1 MKRLLFL
8 LALTGVASADP
19 VKPPAGWTADSQLAV
34 KLSKDSSALPH
45 FGGRQSLVTTEVYHT
60 NQASLFVHRISAA
73 LAGADGPARDRAASD
88 ELRELI
94 LAAKRIGPTAK
105 ADSLTASAIAGNL
118 LEGRLR
124 WHDDTTTVVSVHRM
138 VVAADEQQLVAV
150 HGECLS
156 PQTTA
161 AAVQQACEDALASL
175 DPGIAPDRRVKLS
188 VVAHAAEPA
197 PEPAAGSA
205 KQAPSLVESGER
217 PSLPPMQIPQEQRE
231 TDRRPIYVGLGL
243 IVLAVIFYLNRK
255 NREKL
260 EREYEKRT
268 ADKSPEATPEAKPA
282 TSDRDADDLHAAA
295 EDDTKESK
303 S

>member
-8 LALTGVASADP
+8 LLALTGVANAEM
-19 VKPPAGWTADSQLAV
+19 VKPPPGWTADSPLAV

-45 FGGRQSLVTTEVYHT
+45 FGGRQSLVTTEVYR
-60 NQASLFVHRISAA
+60 NGQAALFVHQISAA
-73 LAGADGPARDRAASD
+73 LAGAEGPARDRAASE
-88 ELRELI
+88 ELHELI
-94 LAAKRIGPTAK
+94 LAAKRLGATAK
-105 ADSLTASAIAGNL
+105 VDRLNATAIAGNL
-118 LEGRLR
+118 VEGWLR
-124 WHDDTTTVVSVHRM
+124 WHDDATTVVSGHRM
-138 VVAADEQQLVAV
+138 VVAADEQQVVAV

-156 PQTTA
+156 PQTTP
-161 AAVQQACEDALASL
+161 AAVQKACDDALASL

-188 VVAHAAEPA
+188 VIAHAAEPA
-197 PEPAAGSA
+197 PEPAGSA

-231 TDRRPIYVGLGL
+231 ADRRPIYVGLGL

-268 ADKSPEATPEAKPA
+268 ADKTPEATPA

-295 EDDTKESK
+295 EADTKESK